1 MIFTQSEGLP
11 TEPLRPNA
19 KVFYYAREV
28 VKSKSQRE
36 LKDHDFMKEF
46 YELHFDV
53 DHLLPLWNR
62 TVEDEEAIS
71 NSHQCSQLYLILK
84 NSHFLEENYVRV

>member
-53 DHLLPLWNR
+53 DHLLLPLDGI
-62 TVEDEEAIS
+62 E
-71 NSHQCSQLYLILK
+71 LLK
-84 NSHFLEENYVRV
+84 MKKLLVIHVSVANYG

>member
-53 DHLLPLWNR
+53 DHLLLPLWNR

-71 NSHQCSQLYLILK
+71 NSCQCCQLCRI
-84 NSHFLEENYVRV
+84 